1 VNIQI
6 EKGTLAGR
14 ILPFL
19 LRDLYLA
26 KQTGMLS
33 ISHQSV
39 RKFLFF
45 EEGAIT
51 FVQSSIP
58 DEQLGNLMLRGGV
71 YSDEKYEQISTLVRE
86 GGWKN
91 PKILDLN
98 LIKQNTIDWWM
109 RTLIR
114 EVLLSM
120 FEWESGD
127 YHFMFDKRPPQTC
140 PTTSMDT
147 LKLILACVRRIKSI
161 DSMQMWLGSVDQV
174 PMIDSDMMTRGF
186 SDLNLTPQEG
196 YFLSRIDGSLSFR
209 QIITLAGPQKVDML
223 RFLVSASLTGL
234 IRNSGMRVVFKPTEP
249 IKPSIAPPP
258 QSPQPPQPPQ
268 PPPPVQTTPEQKST
282 DENTED
288 VTLTEEE
295 LREIAKLGSRSLLTA
310 PSRFAES
317 EQKGTGAV
325 DGSMKLEYLRDGEFI
340 ESGSQGDAAV
350 DIEKLK
356 LEAEDAVDALGDKI
370 TFMIDGQ
377 TVDGESNLFG
387 QSSLKDLFSS
397 GDVDEQ
403 WGRWMISA
411 DESDEELLKEWAESW
426 KTWEEQSKELEEIQK
441 KLQETQN
448 ALKGESNRE
457 RAASLAKRIEELE
470 RLSEQIISTKKKE
483 ILVAQRRAQ
492 VQSHYEVM
500 HLSPNASMEEI
511 REAYFKWLTEY
522 QPDPRFVSQ
531 FESLKDAMNILC
543 DRLHEAYEILIDPET
558 RRRYDENLTRQKEST
573 RVVADKKK
581 RLAAEHLQSSQNA
594 IKRGDTMLAMRFLR
608 ASISLDPR
616 NSQYYQAMADII
628 AKNPRW
634 WQEAMRFYH
643 KAYHLNP
650 DNVDVLIEVALLAN
664 RSNHPEFAEKALHQ
678 VLRARP
684 GYPRAIKLMNEIKG
698 QQPGL

>member
-1 VNIQI
+1 MNIQI
-6 EKGTLAGR
+6 EKGTLSGR

-51 FVQSSIP
+51 YVQSSIS
-58 DEQLGNLMLRGGV
+58 DEQLGILMLRGGV

-91 PKILDLN
+91 PRILELN

-120 FEWESGD
+120 FEWDSGD
-127 YHFMFDKRPPQTC
+127 YHFMFDKRPPVTC
-140 PTTSMDT
+140 PTTTMDT
-147 LKLILACVRRIKSI
+147 LKLILACIRRIKSI
-161 DSMQMWLGSVDQV
+161 DAMQMWLGSVDLV
-174 PMIDSDMMTRGF
+174 PVIDSEMMTRGF

-249 IKPSIAPPP
+249 IRPSIAPP
-258 QSPQPPQPPQ
+258 S
-268 PPPPVQTTPEQKST
+268 PPPETPSPIQTTPGQAKT

-295 LREIAKLGSRSLLTA
+295 LREIAKLGSRSLSST
-310 PSRFAES
+310 PMRFSES
-317 EQKGTGAV
+317 EHKGKESV

-340 ESGSQGDAAV
+340 ESGAQGDAAL

-356 LEAEDAVDALGDKI
+356 LEAEGAVDATGDKI
-370 TFMIDGQ
+370 TFLIDGQ
-377 TVDGESNLFG
+377 AVDGESNLFG

-426 KTWEEQSKELEEIQK
+426 KTWEEQSKELEDIQK
-441 KLQETQN
+441 KLQETQT

-457 RAASLAKRIEELE
+457 RAASLVKRIEELE

-500 HLSPNASMEEI
+500 HISPDATADEI

-522 QPDPRFVSQ
+522 QPDPRFLSQ

-543 DRLHEAYEILIDPET
+543 DRLHEAYEVLIDSES
-558 RRRYDENLTRQKEST
+558 RRRYNDSLTRQKEST

-581 RLAAEHLQSSQNA
+581 KLAAEHLLSSQNA

-616 NSQYYQAMADII
+616 NAQYYQAMADII

-643 KAYHLNP
+643 RAYHLNP
-650 DNVDVLIEVALLAN
+650 ENVDVLIEVAHLAN
-664 RSNHPEFAEKALHQ
+664 RSNHPEFAEKALQQ

-684 GYPRAIKLMNEIKG
+684 GYARAVKMMSDLKG
-698 QQPGL
+698 RPSHF